1 MSVLE
6 RRFCCPG
13 SLRLERDRPGTE
25 TEYSRRGT
33 ELHNIAARALTEGLE
48 ASDVLPDD
56 LDGQDILAPWL
67 ATVRRAQD
75 ALGGEVLIEHR
86 FSLADLHELYWGTA
100 DAVIVAPPALWVGDL
115 KTGGGHPVPVRR
127 QDGRPNFQL
136 AGYALGVLQSLPP
149 DTVISHIMLCVVQ
162 PRRNS
167 MQLTEM
173 SFGEVMDLA
182 GDLVEI
188 AERALAPDAP
198 LVPGEHCAFCRGAVV
213 CPALHERALT
223 VAATEFDDE
232 RPIEERRPP
241 AATAT
246 ATVEENISEII
257 LRTLN
262 AAAEDEFATD
272 GDVARACARQIAAL
286 GSVPAMPMPPK
297 RPPADLTPEQLALVL
312 DAASLVKIWIAA
324 VEAHA
329 RGAAERGLVI
339 PGWKLA
345 AKRSTRKWISEEDAS
360 AALTFLL
367 EENRFAPPELLSPA
381 QAERALK
388 RAKLAKPKTWDELIT
403 WTDPGTTLVPADDPR
418 PAVAPSAVAA
428 LEFETEKAKD

>member
-1 MSVLE
+1 
-6 RRFCCPG
+6 
-13 SLRLERDRPGTE
+13 LRLERDRPGTE

-33 ELHNIAARALTEGLE
+33 ELHSVAAAALSEGWDVLE
-48 ASDVLPDD
+48 ATPDD

-67 ATVRRAQD
+67 ATVRRAWD
-75 ALGGEVLIEHR
+75 HLRGELMVEHR
-86 FSLADLHELYWGTA
+86 FSLEALHELYWGTA
-100 DAVIVAPPALWVGDL
+100 DAVVLAPPHLWVGDL

-127 QDGRPNFQL
+127 PDGRPNFQL

-149 DTVISHIMLCVVQ
+149 GTIINQITLCVVQ

-167 MQLTEM
+167 IQTTELTPD
-173 SFGEVMDLA
+173 EVMDLA

-198 LVPGEHCAFCRGAVV
+198 LVPGEHCSFCRGAVV
-213 CPALHERALT
+213 CPALHERALA

-232 RPIEERRPP
+232 RPIEERRP
-241 AATAT
+241 
-246 ATVEENISEII
+246 
-257 LRTLN
+257 
-262 AAAEDEFATD
+262 
-272 GDVARACARQIAAL
+272 
-286 GSVPAMPMPPK
+286 

-345 AKRSTRKWISEEDAS
+345 AKRSTRKWASEEDAS

-381 QAERALK
+381 QAEKALK
-388 RAKLAKPKTWDELIT
+388 RAKLSKPNNWDALIT

>member
-1 MSVLE
+1 MTGGHSPLGMSVLE

-33 ELHNIAARALTEGLE
+33 ELHGVAARALTEGLE
-48 ASDVLPDD
+48 ASDALPDD

-100 DAVIVAPPALWVGDL
+100 DAVIVAPPNLWVGDL

-127 QDGRPNFQL
+127 EDGRPNFQL
-136 AGYALGVLQSLPP
+136 AGYALGVVQSLPP
-149 DTVISHIMLCVVQ
+149 GTVISHIMLCVVQ

-167 MQLTEM
+167 VQLTEM
-173 SFGEVMDLA
+173 SIDEVMDLA

-188 AERALAPDAP
+188 ANKALAQDAP

-213 CPALHERALT
+213 CPALQERALA
-223 VAATEFDDE
+223 VAASEFDDE
-232 RPIEERRPP
+232 RPIEERRP
-241 AATAT
+241 
-246 ATVEENISEII
+246 
-257 LRTLN
+257 
-262 AAAEDEFATD
+262 
-272 GDVARACARQIAAL
+272 
-286 GSVPAMPMPPK
+286 

-312 DAASLVKIWIAA
+312 DAAHLVKLWIAA
-324 VEAHA
+324 VEVHA
-329 RGAAERGLVI
+329 LGEAKRGTAI

-345 AKRSTRKWISEEDAS
+345 AKRSTRKWVSEDEAS

-381 QAERALK
+381 QAEKALK
-388 RAKLAKPKTWDELIT
+388 RAKLSKPNNWDALIT

-428 LEFETEKAKD
+428 LEFATGKTEEQ